1 MHALTSRKNCLE
13 VMELSSITKLLYK
26 ITLECKFCSGSA
38 IVIIKFQ

>member
-13 VMELSSITKLLYK
+13 VMELSSITNK
-26 ITLECKFCSGSA
+26 ITLEYKFSSGSA